1 MKKRN
6 KKYKWNYIKFLK
18 NLIKFETLI
27 IMSLLAN
34 WAILAY
40 ILEK

>member
-1 MKKRN
+1 MKK
-6 KKYKWNYIKFLK
+6 KKNYKWNYIKFLK
-18 NLIKFETLI
+18 NLIKFETI
-27 IMSLLAN
+27 VIMALLTD